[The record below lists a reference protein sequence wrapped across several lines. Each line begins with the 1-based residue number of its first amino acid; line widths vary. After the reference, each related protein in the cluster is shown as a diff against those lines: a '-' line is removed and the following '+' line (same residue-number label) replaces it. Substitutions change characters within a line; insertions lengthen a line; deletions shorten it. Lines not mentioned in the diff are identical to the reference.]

1 MVIQAPRLKFTT
13 EQYHQMGESG
23 ILTPRDRVEL
33 IEGEIVQMSPIGRK
47 HAACVDTLM
56 ELFVMTLSSKA
67 RVRAQNPIQLGDFSE
82 PEPDFAILRKRADI
96 YLEGHPKP
104 QDILALVEVS
114 DSTIDYDRAEKAPL
128 YARAGIQELWIVD
141 LNELTIE
148 VYRVPAPDGY
158 KDVRV
163 LQKGQPLAF
172 QAFPEAVFTT
182 EQLLAGFL

>member
-33 IEGEIVQMSPIGRK
+33 IEGEIIQMAPIGRK
-47 HAACVDTLM
+47 HAACVDVITQLLVLTLAPQA
-56 ELFVMTLSSKA
+56 VV
-67 RVRAQNPIQLGDFSE
+67 RVQNPVRLSDYSE
-82 PEPDFAILRKRADI
+82 PQPDFAILKPRSDF
-96 YLEGHPKP
+96 YVEEHPKP
-104 QDILALVEVS
+104 EDVLALVEVS
-114 DSTIDYDRAEKAPL
+114 DSTVQFDRTTKASL
-128 YARAGIQELWIVD
+128 YALSGIRELWIVD
-141 LNELTIE
+141 LNVLAIE
-148 VYRVPAPDGY
+148 VLRSPSPDGY

-172 QAFPEAVFTT
+172 QAFPEAVFTI